1 MKQITPSPWHLARQ
15 HAYAVARSVK
25 QIGIREVARRAKVG
39 HMVVSRF
46 VHDPTAKSVTDFYQ
60 IANAVGFVIDLKLVT
75 KS

>member
-1 MKQITPSPWHLARQ
+1 MNKIEPSPWHLARQ

-46 VHDPTAKSVTDFYQ
+46 VHDPTAKSVTDLYM
-60 IANAVGFVIDLKLVT
+60 IAHAVGYKVDLKLVT